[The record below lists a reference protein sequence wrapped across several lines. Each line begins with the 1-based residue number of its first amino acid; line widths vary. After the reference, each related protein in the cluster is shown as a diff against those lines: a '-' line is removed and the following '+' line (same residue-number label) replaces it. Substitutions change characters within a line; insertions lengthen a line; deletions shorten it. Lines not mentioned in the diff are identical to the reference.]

1 MLENC
6 HEPAKTNILD
16 ELHGCAANLIVDQ
29 YGNYVTQ
36 HIIEHGRESDK
47 NKIIAIITGN
57 LVGFATQKFASNVVE
72 KSIQFAT
79 FEQRKAIINIIGS
92 VDERGESTMQRLV
105 RDQYGNYII
114 REYYKESRM
123 STIH

>member
-16 ELHGCAANLIVDQ
+16 ELHVCASNLIVDQ

-36 HIIEHGRESDK
+36 HIIEHGRLSDR
-47 NKIIAIITGN
+47 NKIIGIITAN

-72 KSIQFAT
+72 KSIEFAT
-79 FEQRKAIINIIGS
+79 PEQRQAIIS
-92 VDERGESTMQRLV
+92 VCNSNDTSSSEITMQRLI

-114 REYYKESRM
+114 RKWKEPLASLN
-123 STIH
+123 